1 VTTTLSALAATGG
14 FAPDAPG
21 TLRFDRDPPGFG
33 AVNPRALEK
42 LASRPRPKALP
53 SKTKDAGPSKAE
65 LAAERRRLEREQAV
79 RRGEQE
85 RLDASIRTTRATLER
100 QELDLAARRTEV
112 EQCSRTLAETK
123 QKLRELEKRRRALGE

>member
-1 VTTTLSALAATGG
+1 
-14 FAPDAPG
+14 
-21 TLRFDRDPPGFG
+21 
-33 AVNPRALEK
+33 
-42 LASRPRPKALP
+42 
-53 SKTKDAGPSKAE
+53 
-65 LAAERRRLEREQAV
+65 V